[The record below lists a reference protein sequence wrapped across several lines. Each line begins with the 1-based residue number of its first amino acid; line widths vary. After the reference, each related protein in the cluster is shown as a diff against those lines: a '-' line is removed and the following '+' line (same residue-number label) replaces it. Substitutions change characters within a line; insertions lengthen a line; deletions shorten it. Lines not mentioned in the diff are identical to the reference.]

1 MTSTEHQELPR
12 GAQKVIWNEG
22 TLELGEYCQEAEHLN
37 VGSDVLS
44 LHLHYFNHTV
54 VLTSGC
60 VQSDVH
66 PLIT

>member
-1 MTSTEHQELPR
+1 M
-12 GAQKVIWNEG
+12 KG

-60 VQSDVH
+60 VQSGVH
-66 PLIT
+66 PLIPEAAGGHLLQKMIHSKL